1 MSPGTPVQ
9 AKAEALKWAV
19 LSLIELNMSNVII
32 EEDNQNIRPVLLDSL
47 ENSKSLVKDIQL
59 LWMQQ
64 IKTSLSTEFQEKQIL
79 SGSGRMAH

>member
-64 IKTSLSTEFQEKQIL
+64 IKISLSTEFQEKQIL